1 MTKHLTLFLLLLAA
15 PLFAQKKALTLEA
28 IYHPTDKLPFAGAI
42 QDDFEWVDDRTFVW
56 PRKDEQANFV
66 EWRVYDVTTGKE
78 RALFDRAK
86 FVAALTELGVDDETA
101 RDASE
106 SDELAFDRKKS
117 AFLVNVADDLYLYSI
132 AKNAVTRL
140 TSAPGEEEE
149 ATFSPDGTKVAFV
162 RANDLYVV
170 DLAGRERR
178 LTTDG
183 SAVLLNGKL
192 DYVYQEEIYG
202 RGIWKAFW
210 WSPDSLRLA
219 FLQLDE
225 RQVPESTIPDHI
237 PYRPDLH
244 TFRYP
249 KAGDPNPRAKLFII
263 PASGGER
270 IEASVERYSGGEFL
284 IVNVDWRADG
294 KALTYQVQN
303 REQTWLDLVS
313 ASPASGES
321 HTLIRETTKTWVD
334 PLANPAWLKD
344 GSFLWQSER
353 NGYRHLYH
361 YSSGGTLLRQVTN
374 GEWEAREVHGIS
386 GQQVYFSGTERSPI
400 GLDVY
405 RINLD
410 GTGLQRLSE
419 AGGKHTAFFNPSRTH
434 YVDKWSD
441 IRTPDQIRLHR
452 NDGTVARVI
461 DENRVA
467 LLAEYEL
474 PRIEFMQVK
483 TRDGFPMEAM
493 MIRPTN
499 FDPSKKYPVYQFLYG
514 GPHAQYVRNEWRGQ
528 MMLFNRLIA
537 QQGAIVW
544 MCDNRSASGK
554 GAVSAWPVYKNLGEL
569 ELRDEEDSIA
579 WLEQQAYVDGERI
592 LINGWSYG
600 GFLVL
605 YAMTHSTTFK
615 AGIAGAP
622 VTDWRDYDSIYTER
636 MMQMPQNNA
645 EGYRK
650 SSPRFHAKDLHGNL
664 MLIHGS
670 TDDNVHF
677 QNSVQF
683 AWELQQLGTPFEMM
697 VLPRTRHTVTQK
709 NTLYFLQKT
718 VLRFVTRELLLGN
731 SFATSQ
737 DMSKE
742 NPNQDYYKTGGRSQS
757 DGPDREHA
765 NVNDDKQQLAQ
776 SSQDVKNS
784 KHPAVL
790 RSKKK

>member
-1 MTKHLTLFLLLLAA
+1 MTRKLALFLLLLAA

-42 QDDFEWVDDRTFVW
+42 QDDFEWLDDKTFVW
-56 PRKDEQANFV
+56 PREDDKSNFV

-86 FVAALTELGVDDETA
+86 FVTALAALGVDDETA

-106 SDELAFDRKKS
+106 SDELAFDRKKR
-117 AFLVNVADDLYLYSI
+117 AFLVTVADDLYLYSI
-132 AKNAVTRL
+132 AKNSVTRL

-149 ATFSPDGTKVAFV
+149 ATFSPDGTKAALV
-162 RANDLYVV
+162 RDHDLYVV

-183 SAVLLNGKL
+183 SSVLLNGKL

-210 WSPDSLRLA
+210 WSPDSLRIA

-237 PYRPDLH
+237 PYSPKLNV
-244 TFRYP
+244 FRYP
-249 KAGDPNPRAKLFII
+249 KAGDPNPRAKLFIV

-270 IEASVERYSGGEFL
+270 IEASVERYSSGEFL
-284 IVNVDWRADG
+284 IVNVDWSGDG

-313 ASPASGES
+313 ASPVSGES
-321 HTLIRETTKTWVD
+321 NALLRETTKAWVD
-334 PLANPAWLKD
+334 PLANPTWLKD

-353 NGYRHLYH
+353 SGFRHLYH

-374 GEWEAREVHGIS
+374 GEWEVRDVHGVA
-386 GQQVYFSGTERSPI
+386 GEQVYFSGTERSPI
-400 GLDVY
+400 GRDVY
-405 RINLD
+405 SIRLD
-410 GTGLQRLSE
+410 GTGMKRLSAAE
-419 AGGKHTAFFNPSRTH
+419 GKHTAFFNPSKTQ
-434 YVDKWSD
+434 YLDKWSD
-441 IRTPDQIRLHR
+441 IHTPDQIRLH
-452 NDGTVARVI
+452 NSDGTVARVV
-461 DENRVA
+461 EGNRVA
-467 LLAEYEL
+467 LLGEYEL
-474 PRIEFMQVK
+474 PRVEFMQVK
-483 TRDGFPMEAM
+483 TRDGFPMEAL

-528 MMLFNRLIA
+528 LMLFNQLIA

-544 MCDNRSASGK
+544 MCDNRSATGK
-554 GAVSAWPVYKNLGEL
+554 GAVAAWPVYRNLGEP

-579 WLEQQAYVDGERI
+579 WLKQQPYVDGERI

-600 GFLVL
+600 GFMVL
-605 YAMTHSTTFK
+605 YAMTHSKTFK

-622 VTDWRDYDSIYTER
+622 VVDWRDYDSVYTER
-636 MMQMPQNNA
+636 MMQMPQNNP

-664 MLIHGS
+664 MLIHGT

-677 QNSVQF
+677 QNTVQF

-697 VLPRTRHTVTQK
+697 ILPRTRHTVVQK

-718 VLRFVTRELLLGN
+718 VLGFVR
-731 SFATSQ
+731 
-737 DMSKE
+737 
-742 NPNQDYYKTGGRSQS
+742 R
-757 DGPDREHA
+757 
-765 NVNDDKQQLAQ
+765 QLFQ
-776 SSQDVKNS
+776 
-784 KHPAVL
+784 
-790 RSKKK
+790 